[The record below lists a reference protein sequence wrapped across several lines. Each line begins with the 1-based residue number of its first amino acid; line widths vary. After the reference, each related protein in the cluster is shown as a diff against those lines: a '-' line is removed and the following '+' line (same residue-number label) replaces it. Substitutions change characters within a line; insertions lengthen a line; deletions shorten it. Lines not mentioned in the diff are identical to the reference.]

1 MDYMAR
7 LFGTD
12 GVRGVANKDLTPQL
26 AFELGRAGAYV
37 LTECSRRP
45 KILIGRDSRVSGD
58 MLQSALTAGLTSVG
72 AEVIDAGI
80 IPTPAVA
87 YLTRF
92 YNLDAGVV
100 ISASHNP
107 VEYNGIKFF
116 NKDGYKLPDEVED
129 KIEKII
135 NENSDLPTPTG
146 LDVGNVI
153 ESKSAQRDYIEF
165 LKSTI
170 NCDLKGLKIVLDCAY
185 GASSTIAPILFHELG
200 ADVILYGSHPNG
212 EKINVKCGSTNP
224 KVLQE
229 IVAGTGA
236 DVGFAFDGDADRLIA
251 VDEKGNVVDG
261 DHIMAMCGIHLKSKG
276 KLNKNTVVV
285 TVMSNIGLD
294 IALKQNGIDV
304 VKTKVGDRYVLEEM
318 VRNGYSIGGEQSG
331 HIIFLDH
338 NTTGDGEITALK
350 VAELLVS
357 SGKKLSE
364 LSGVMVSYPQVLIN
378 AKVKN
383 ELKHKYMDDEDIAR
397 EINKL
402 EHEMQGEGRVLIR
415 PSGTE
420 PLVRVMVEGKDQEKI
435 ESMAKEL
442 ASLIEKK
449 LN

>member
-1 MDYMAR
+1 MAR